1 MNPVEG
7 SLEANAISTIR
18 VTFNPLEA
26 KEYSTKVNLYL
37 DGANDAYLTVELK
50 GEGADA
56 KIYFDRREIILP
68 CTPLDIPARATF
80 YVYHNNGYENLELK
94 PKIANEV
101 GKLPV
106 ELRFPEGHNLGLTKP
121 KVKIEAVFS
130 SPKPL
135 SFTTYIDFYDDDS
148 NKFQIPISGT
158 TDNSIFTVYSYI

>member
-7 SLEANAISTIR
+7 VLEPNVTSTIR

-37 DGANDAYLTVELK
+37 DGADEPYLTVELK

-68 CTPLDIPARATF
+68 CTPLDIEARATF

-106 ELRFPEGHNLGLTKP
+106 ELRYPEGRNLGLTKP
-121 KVKIEAVFS
+121 KVKIEAVFH

-148 NKFQIPISGT
+148 NKF
-158 TDNSIFTVYSYI
+158 